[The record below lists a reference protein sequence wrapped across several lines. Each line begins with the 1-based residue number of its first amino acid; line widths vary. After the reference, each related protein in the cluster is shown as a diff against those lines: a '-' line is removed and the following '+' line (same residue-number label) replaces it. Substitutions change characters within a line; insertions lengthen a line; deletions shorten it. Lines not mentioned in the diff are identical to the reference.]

1 VARAHLRQNKGAEEW
16 FRDMKRSFSASEWTL
31 IRRGQ
36 DDREKLLR
44 FFVFWALKE
53 SYVMRVF
60 HLVFFFFFFCFDV
73 SFHKV
78 KATGWGMGTEF
89 ETFEFRDVS
98 FEGRIED
105 NRNIKVVVEGKVQM
119 GWNFRLYI
127 VDDDHV
133 VSYATGPP
141 KDAAPTFKSTFKMPN
156 SSPLWNQSE
165 PIEFDPEIIT
175 LFDVIKGKERQKED
189 AIVC

>member
-1 VARAHLRQNKGAEEW
+1 
-16 FRDMKRSFSASEWTL
+16 M
-31 IRRGQ
+31 
-36 DDREKLLR
+36 
-44 FFVFWALKE
+44 
-53 SYVMRVF
+53 
-60 HLVFFFFFFCFDV
+60 
-73 SFHKV
+73 

-105 NRNIKVVVEGKVQM
+105 NHNIKVVVEGKVQV

-141 KDAAPTFKSTFKMPN
+141 KDAAPTFKATFKMPN

-165 PIEFDPEIIT
+165 PIEFDPEIIS
-175 LFDVIKGKERQKED
+175 LHDVIKGKERQKED
-189 AIVC
+189 AIACFFEAETLQTCLRGKIESDYIFVFLQKNSKQGSHN